1 MQARK
6 LADQLNKY
14 VLSFQS
20 AAWRKCT
27 NAHDCIHKEHIV
39 TCYALHIVAAGKGT
53 YILDGVRHEVK
64 AGKLFAFVP
73 GIRFEGFSDPLHPL
87 KLYSIRYSISAA
99 GESARDELPE
109 SFPLVGAYS
118 LLREQHIHDLA
129 ERICGCFD
137 KIDGIGLL
145 YQKSLFQHV
154 VYAIVEDLYVQEK
167 QSSTAMLIEETLE
180 YLKRHYKENVSVD
193 QLAAM
198 TGLSTS
204 HYSKLFKEKI
214 GYSPKD
220 YLIRLRINR
229 AKQFLEFSDS
239 QLKDV
244 AQKVGYPDEFYFSRI
259 FKRVVGISP
268 SQFAKQSVNM
278 R

>member
-6 LADQLNKY
+6 LAEQLNKY
-14 VLSFQS
+14 VLSFKS
-20 AAWRKCT
+20 AAWRKYT
-27 NAHDCIHKEHIV
+27 STHDCIHKEHIV
-39 TCYALHIVAAGKGT
+39 TCYSLHIVTGGKGT
-53 YILDGVRHEVK
+53 YVLDDVRHEVK

-73 GIRFEGFSDPLHPL
+73 GIRFEGFSDPRHPL
-87 KLYSIRYSISAA
+87 KMYSIRYSLSVS
-99 GESARDELPE
+99 GESAGEDLPE
-109 SFPLVGAYS
+109 PFPLVGAYS

-129 ERICGCFD
+129 ERICGSFD

-145 YQKSLFQHV
+145 YQKSLFHHV
-154 VYAIVEDLYVQEK
+154 LYAIVEDLHLQEK
-167 QSSTAMLIEETLE
+167 QSSTAMLIEETFE

-268 SQFAKQSVNM
+268 SQFAKQSEGM